1 MQVLS
6 SLTKDYKEALA
17 AFVEKRTLPDNDPVM
32 SRRRKDVLLEPAWRV
47 AGRIGVV
54 IEGAA
59 REESDGV

>member
-1 MQVLS
+1 MRILS
-6 SLTKDYKEALA
+6 SLTEDYNEALA

-47 AGRIGVV
+47 ARRIGVV